1 MNELKVLSH
10 INKELAEQWKTNAT
24 FLADGGAKSYDE
36 YRHICGVIRGLAQAE
51 SLIKD
56 LVQRLER
63 NDD

>member
-10 INKELAEQWKTNAT
+10 INKELAEQWKTNTT